1 MSSDQGS
8 QSDAVDAASGDGSDA
23 PKPEI
28 KRRKLL
34 DPGGP
39 VEDDETA
46 RQKMRNARVYARG
59 VHGYVGFDPKN
70 VADVKSTKFS
80 GTRDIKPMGY
90 FAQEGDLPM
99 MRWLYVN
106 GADTRDEDMPVYF
119 PMLLAARKGR
129 MDLCK
134 WLFDHGAAKDIK
146 RRTITY
152 FDSRPLR
159 AAFGFSNQ
167 LDFNL
172 CKWFILN
179 GALCKD
185 DDSGELDVE
194 IMMRDLGWYRASA
207 KEQPYL
213 LTWARQHHQSRSSV
227 DVFLMGTLSAPTYS
241 EAKLRESLFAR
252 IHSTEAVDRL
262 LGHTPP
268 DEYPLLWGEIF
279 PQRVG
284 CPLEVFAGKSGILE
298 LIGDYVGIFRGCEAC
313 IVRQLTDILPGVIA
327 RLDAEMVALYIE
339 GLPDIDDSNDSND
352 SDSDDSDSE

>member
-28 KRRKLL
+28 KRRRLL
-34 DPGGP
+34 DAGGP
-39 VEDDETA
+39 IEDDETA

-194 IMMRDLGWYRASA
+194 VMKRDLGVDIPWRVEERKALLEWANDLHRPRTSSLLFLSGALSRPQHAYRTCQNVSHV
-207 KEQPYL
+207 Q
-213 LTWARQHHQSRSSV
+213 
-227 DVFLMGTLSAPTYS
+227 
-241 EAKLRESLFAR
+241 
-252 IHSTEAVDRL
+252 L
-262 LGHTPP
+262 LG
-268 DEYPLLWGEIF
+268 
-279 PQRVG
+279 
-284 CPLEVFAGKSGILE
+284 GKPGIRE
-298 LIGDYVGIFRGCEAC
+298 LIGDYVGFVRGREAR
-313 IVRQLTDILPGVIA
+313 IIRRLTEMLPNLFGSIQQLDGKQGA
-327 RLDAEMVALYIE
+327 IE
-339 GLPDIDDSNDSND
+339 EL
-352 SDSDDSDSE
+352 

>member
-167 LDFNL
+167 LDINL

-194 IMMRDLGWYRASA
+194 IMKQDLD
-207 KEQPYL
+207 PVYL
-213 LTWARQHHQSRSSV
+213 ILRCQERKLLLEWANDLHRPRTS
-227 DVFLMGTLSAPTYS
+227 FLLFLSGALSAPQHAYRTRRS
-241 EAKLRESLFAR
+241 SPLKNLSGKLG
-252 IHSTEAVDRL
+252 VM
-262 LGHTPP
+262 
-268 DEYPLLWGEIF
+268 
-279 PQRVG
+279 
-284 CPLEVFAGKSGILE
+284 E
-298 LIGDYVGIFRGCEAC
+298 LIGEYVGFVRGREAR
-313 IVRQLTDILPGVIA
+313 IVRQLTEMLPNLFPE
-327 RLDAEMVALYIE
+327 LDRNYM
-339 GLPDIDDSNDSND
+339 
-352 SDSDDSDSE
+352 

>member
-28 KRRKLL
+28 KRRRLL
-34 DPGGP
+34 DAGGP
-39 VEDDETA
+39 IEDDETA

-167 LDFNL
+167 LDINL

-194 IMMRDLGWYRASA
+194 LMKRDLGVDIPWRVEERKALLEWANDLHRPRTSSLLFLSGALSRPKHAYRTCQNVSHV
-207 KEQPYL
+207 Q
-213 LTWARQHHQSRSSV
+213 
-227 DVFLMGTLSAPTYS
+227 
-241 EAKLRESLFAR
+241 
-252 IHSTEAVDRL
+252 L
-262 LGHTPP
+262 LG
-268 DEYPLLWGEIF
+268 
-279 PQRVG
+279 
-284 CPLEVFAGKSGILE
+284 GKPGIRE
-298 LIGDYVGIFRGCEAC
+298 LIGDYVGFVRGREAR
-313 IVRQLTDILPGVIA
+313 IIRQLTEMLPTLI
-327 RLDAEMVALYIE
+327 R
-339 GLPDIDDSNDSND
+339 
-352 SDSDDSDSE
+352 

>member
-28 KRRKLL
+28 KRRRLL
-34 DPGGP
+34 DAGGP
-39 VEDDETA
+39 IEDDETA

-194 IMMRDLGWYRASA
+194 VMKRDLGVDIPWRVEERKA
-207 KEQPYL
+207 L
-213 LTWARQHHQSRSSV
+213 LEWANDLHRPRTSSLLFLSGALSR
-227 DVFLMGTLSAPTYS
+227 PKHTYS
-241 EAKLRESLFAR
+241 TRRNVSHLQ
-252 IHSTEAVDRL
+252 L
-262 LGHTPP
+262 L
-268 DEYPLLWGEIF
+268 
-279 PQRVG
+279 
-284 CPLEVFAGKSGILE
+284 AGKSGTLE
-298 LIGDYVGIFRGCEAC
+298 LIGDFVGFVCGREAR
-313 IVRQLTDILPGVIA
+313 IVRQLT
-327 RLDAEMVALYIE
+327 EM
-339 GLPDIDDSNDSND
+339 LPDTCMLPDFD
-352 SDSDDSDSE
+352 